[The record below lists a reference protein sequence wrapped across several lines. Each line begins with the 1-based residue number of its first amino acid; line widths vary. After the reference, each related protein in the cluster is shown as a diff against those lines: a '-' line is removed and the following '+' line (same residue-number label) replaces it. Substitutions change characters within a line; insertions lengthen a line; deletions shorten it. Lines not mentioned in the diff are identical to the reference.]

1 MQIAIIIA
9 NLSKIF
15 KLKKFLLSPSII
27 AGKIFKI
34 YLYNI
39 STINKNRDL

>member
-15 KLKKFLLSPSII
+15 KLKKFPLSLSII
-27 AGKIFKI
+27 AGKFFKR

-39 STINKNRDL
+39 STTNKKRDL